1 MAIVHGAPL
10 KDLRNPRYGRMGSNF
25 MPKYGAEDLALGQN
39 RSKLS
44 GVLGIPFRNFLE
56 SYKVIAQ
63 VFFVFENIECSM
75 LYNSNWKFK
84 LYYLNS
90 RFSFLGI

>member
-1 MAIVHGAPL
+1 
-10 KDLRNPRYGRMGSNF
+10 

-63 VFFVFENIECSM
+63 VLVFENIECSM
-75 LYNSNWKFK
+75 LYNSN
-84 LYYLNS
+84 
-90 RFSFLGI
+90 